1 MRRFGLFLL
10 VIGAMLAA
18 AVLPA
23 ALAPASAEAEINSI
37 VWLNTAYKGSDPL
50 LGYVQAYEA
59 GSTATLLVSVQNT
72 TGDTITIKGAK
83 VKFDWTGGEY
93 AATTGN
99 YPATL
104 ANNESGTATIS
115 FTVPATSLAS
125 NQFTHSYTVSVDY
138 DKEGGFKAGTQ
149 VTGENVSG
157 FTVFYLDNGPVDPST
172 LRVFLDGTAT
182 TAYTLVACDAYPPY
196 ITFTNS
202 PDGPGASVS
211 ADYQYVESVGTGDGT
226 QTSFQL
232 NYYPVV
238 SATEKIYVGCALSSS
253 LSSPYTLDYDT
264 GKIKFTTAPAY
275 GKKIIANYQYLA
287 RWTESGDDFAV
298 YSTDQNGAMAAK
310 QQLDAIL
317 GTITSSYP
325 GVATAESRELLTKAA
340 AEEQLGEQNY
350 RAGKLTEAKADFDQ
364 ALVYVQN
371 ALKKDK
377 DPNSFKALEPV
388 GTLLL
393 GIGMLLLA
401 LGVVVYVIRKP
412 KGPSSV

>member
-10 VIGAMLAA
+10 VIGTMLAA
-18 AVLPA
+18 LVLPA
-23 ALAPASAEAEINSI
+23 ALAPASADAAINSI

-50 LGYVQAYEA
+50 LGNVQAYEA
-59 GSTATLLVSVQNT
+59 GSTATLLVSMQNT

-93 AATTGN
+93 AAAAGG

-115 FTVPATSLAS
+115 FTVPATSVAS
-125 NQFTHSYTVSVDY
+125 NQFTHGYTVSVDY
-138 DKEGGFKAGTQ
+138 EKEGGYKAYTQYTRDDMWGTGTIWHLQ
-149 VTGENVSG
+149 H
-157 FTVFYLDNGPVDPST
+157 GPVDPST
-172 LRVFLDGTAT
+172 VQVYVNGTLRTD
-182 TAYTLVACDAYPPY
+182 YTLDCDVSSPTV
-196 ITFTNS
+196 TFTS
-202 PDGPGASVS
+202 SVS
-211 ADYQYVESVGTGDGT
+211 GSVNADYQVVETVGTGDGT

-232 NYYPVV
+232 DHYPVV
-238 SATEKIYVGCALSSS
+238 AGTLKVYSDCTLTTA
-253 LSSPYTLDYDT
+253 YTLDADT
-264 GKIKFTTAPAY
+264 GRIKFTTAPAA
-275 GKKIIANYQYLA
+275 GKSIIANYSYVA
-287 RWTESGDDFAV
+287 RWTHSDDDFAV

-325 GVATAESRELLTKAA
+325 GVATAGSRELLTKAA

-350 RAGKLTEAKADFDQ
+350 KAGKLTEAKADFDQ

-377 DPNSFKALEPV
+377 DPNSFKALEPT

-393 GIGMLLLA
+393 GIGMVLLA

>member
-1 MRRFGLFLL
+1 
-10 VIGAMLAA
+10 MLAA
-18 AVLPA
+18 LVLPA
-23 ALAPASAEAEINSI
+23 ALAPASADAAINSI

-50 LGYVQAYEA
+50 LGNVQAYEA
-59 GSTATLLVSVQNT
+59 GSTATLLVSMQNT

-93 AATTGN
+93 AAAAGG

-115 FTVPATSLAS
+115 FAVPATSVAS
-125 NQFTHSYTVSVDY
+125 NQFTHGYTVSVDY
-138 DKEGGFKAGTQ
+138 EKEGGYKAGTQ
-149 VTGENVSG
+149 VTRENLSG
-157 FTVFYLDNGPVDPST
+157 FGTTWYLDNGPVDPST
-172 LRVFLDGTAT
+172 VQVFVNGVLATGYTLDCYYGGGARITFSVAPPGGASVNADYQYIESVGTGNGTETVFYLDHPPIVSGTQKIYVDCTLT
-182 TAYTLVACDAYPPY
+182 TAYTLDA
-196 ITFTNS
+196 
-202 PDGPGASVS
+202 
-211 ADYQYVESVGTGDGT
+211 
-226 QTSFQL
+226 
-232 NYYPVV
+232 
-238 SATEKIYVGCALSSS
+238 
-253 LSSPYTLDYDT
+253 DT
-264 GKIKFTTAPAY
+264 GRIKFTTAPAA
-275 GKKIIANYQYLA
+275 GKSIIANYSYVA
-287 RWTESGDDFAV
+287 RWTHSDDDFAV

-325 GVATAESRELLTKAA
+325 GVATAGSRELLTKAA

-350 RAGKLTEAKADFDQ
+350 KAGKLTEAKADFDQ

-377 DPNSFKALEPV
+377 DPNSFKALEPT

-412 KGPSSV
+412 KGPSGV